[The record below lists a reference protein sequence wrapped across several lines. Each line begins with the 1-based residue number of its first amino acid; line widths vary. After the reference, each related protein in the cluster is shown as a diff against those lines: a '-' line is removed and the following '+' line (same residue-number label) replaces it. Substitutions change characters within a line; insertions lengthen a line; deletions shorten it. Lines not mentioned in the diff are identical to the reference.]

1 MQVSEV
7 QDILLLFAI
16 LQMASSALGLL
27 FAGLIWLVVKCI
39 KHLKVG
45 GE

>member
-27 FAGLIWLVVKCI
+27 FAGLIWLAAKCVKRLI
-39 KHLKVG
+39 AG
-45 GE
+45 GA